1 MEKVG
6 QEQIHGLL
14 FDDRLSWQAI
24 IYDLIN
30 TEQLDPWNIDLTILA
45 QKYLVKVREL
55 EEANFFISSK
65 VLLAASLLLRIKSE
79 IVLNEDIP
87 ALDDILFG
95 REKEGKVSVQERIE
109 LDGEVPG
116 LIPKSPLPRFR
127 RISLEEL
134 MSALGQAI
142 KTETRRIHKDVIFRQ
157 QEYEVQIAM
166 PKKTV
171 NLKDHIERMHR
182 KLLEVFSSRNERVA
196 FSELVSG
203 EMDRYDKIIAFV
215 SLLHLDTQQRV
226 WLEQEGHFEEILVWL
241 KALYESVNADKLEGL
256 RKEVDEFMRD
266 AEKEQE
272 ESDKSASDTK
282 VEKVGESIEDDVP
295 VGFVARDRVE
305 NNNEE
310 EPDG

>member
-196 FSELVSG
+196 FSELISS

-226 WLEQEGHFEEILVWL
+226 WLEQEGHFAGIWGWL
-241 KALYESVNADKLEGL
+241 KALYERVNADKLAGL
-256 RKEVDEFMRD
+256 RKEVDEFMRN